1 MKMSE
6 NSDKF
11 LEAIYD
17 MVEILIGKRPN
28 YTNRAIEK
36 EMKLMKRA
44 RNADGTYKGDDPTT
58 EHINEA
64 WVSPFPTPKPSI
76 KWTRKQL
83 IDYCEALSLASGA
96 GGDDNHYG
104 LRYVQNQTD
113 LTGWDNVYL
122 MHLYGGDAARTF
134 AVQADG
140 KVGIGTDVTP
150 KTLTVQGDISASG
163 NIYLAHG
170 QMI

>member
-1 MKMSE
+1 MRD
-6 NSDKF
+6 SDKF
-11 LEAIYD
+11 LEAIDD

-83 IDYCEALSLASGA
+83 IDYCNEFGVLHSDDDSKLQLLAKMKETYP
-96 GGDDNHYG
+96 NG
-104 LRYVQNQTD
+104 L
-113 LTGWDNVYL
+113 
-122 MHLYGGDAARTF
+122 
-134 AVQADG
+134 
-140 KVGIGTDVTP
+140 
-150 KTLTVQGDISASG
+150 
-163 NIYLAHG
+163 
-170 QMI
+170 